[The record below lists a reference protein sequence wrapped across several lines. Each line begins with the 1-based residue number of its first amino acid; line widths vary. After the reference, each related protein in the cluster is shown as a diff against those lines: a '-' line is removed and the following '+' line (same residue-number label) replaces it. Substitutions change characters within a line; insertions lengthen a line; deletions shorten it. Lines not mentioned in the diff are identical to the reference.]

1 MAERRLKTKV
11 VAPAARDAAAGVA
24 LVGTYRARQLAWM
37 AREGVYN
44 WPVKDG
50 DAFDAAALG
59 KVGELWLYADAKGTR
74 HAFAAT
80 FAGRMTRAAFLA
92 AHPSYAS
99 RVGAPTHTAYYV
111 FKTTPLGYGPGL
123 ENPVVLVRAGDFG
136 PRTAKARKAI
146 ERFQADGAFAPLE
159 HYLPADLAR
168 VPSAQL
174 RVCEPGVQ
182 MDFMAMMFPN
192 RKFPSV
198 APIAYAAG
206 AIVAHARDLQR
217 TPQTKGGRPFRL
229 GEFFCGPGGLACGAL
244 SARIE
249 NPNFRIAHAWA
260 NDYDQQTCNT
270 YAENICRE
278 EPETVICHDVRKLSL
293 DDRRLTPI
301 DGFAFG
307 FPCNDFSVVGEHRG
321 IDGDYGPLYQYGVA
335 VLRKFQPIWF
345 VAENVGG
352 LASANEGA
360 AFKKILASMK
370 DAGYRIYPHLY
381 KFEEYG
387 VPQSRHRII
396 IVGIRDDQPFQFF
409 PPSPAALEPRDNSAR
424 AALEDPPIPK
434 DAANNERTA
443 MNARVVE
450 RLNHIKPGQNAFTAD
465 LPERLQ
471 LHVRGAKISQ
481 IYKRLDPEKPAY
493 TVTGSGGGGTHI
505 YHYAEPRALTNRE
518 RARLQTFPDAYLFT
532 GSKESVRKQIGMA
545 VPPRGAR
552 IIFEAILRTFAGEEY
567 RHIACNITDEG
578 ELRKGVVP

>member
-1 MAERRLKTKV
+1 MQKAKARKMA
-11 VAPAARDAAAGVA
+11 AAAARDESAGVA
-24 LVGTYRARQLAWM
+24 LVGTYRARQLAWIK
-37 AREGVYN
+37 REGVYN
-44 WPVKDG
+44 WPVTDG
-50 DAFDAAALG
+50 DTFDSTVLG
-59 KVGELWLYADAKGTR
+59 KVGELWLYADVKGTR
-74 HAFAAT
+74 HAFAVT
-80 FAGRMTRAAFLA
+80 FVGKMTRTVFLA
-92 AHPSYAS
+92 AHPSYATQ
-99 RVGAPTHTAYYV
+99 VGTPMHTAYYV
-111 FKTTPLGYGPGL
+111 FAVESLLYSSGL
-123 ENPVVLVRAGDFG
+123 SNPAVLVRVGDFG
-136 PRTAKARKAI
+136 PRTAKVKKAI
-146 ERFQADGAFAPLE
+146 AQYQADGAFAPLE
-159 HYLPADLAR
+159 TYLPVDLGR
-168 VPSAQL
+168 LPSAQL

-182 MDFMAMMFPN
+182 MDFMSTMFPN
-192 RKFPSV
+192 RRFPS
-198 APIAYAAG
+198 AASIAYATG
-206 AIVAHARDLQR
+206 AIVSHEQDVQKI
-217 TPQTKGGRPFRL
+217 PQTKGGRPFRL

-249 NPNFRIAHAWA
+249 NPNFKIEHAWA

-293 DDRRLTPI
+293 DDSRLTPI

-307 FPCNDFSVVGEHRG
+307 FPCNDFSVVGEHKG
-321 IDGDYGPLYQYGVA
+321 IDGSYGPLYQYGVA
-335 VLRKFQPIWF
+335 VLKKFQPIWF

-370 DAGYRIYPHLY
+370 DAGYQIYPHLY
-381 KFEEYG
+381 KFEDYG

-396 IVGIRDDQPFQFF
+396 IVGIREDQPFQFF
-409 PPSPAALEPRDNSAR
+409 PPSPAALEPRDNSVR
-424 AALEDPPIPK
+424 AALEDPPIPA

-450 RLNHIKPGQNAFTAD
+450 RLNHIKPGQNAFTAN

-471 LHVRGAKISQ
+471 LHVKGAKISQ
-481 IYKRLDPEKPAY
+481 IYKRLDPDKPAY

-552 IIFEAILRTFAGEEY
+552 IIFEAILRTFAGVAYE
-567 RHIACNITDEG
+567 HVSCNITEDG
-578 ELRKGVVP
+578 KLRKGVVP

>member
-1 MAERRLKTKV
+1 MAKKRN
-11 VAPAARDAAAGVA
+11 AAGTATRDEAADVA
-24 LVGTYRARQLAWM
+24 LVGTYRARQLAWIK
-37 AREGVYN
+37 RESVYN

-50 DAFDAAALG
+50 DTFDALSLG
-59 KVGELWLYADAKGTR
+59 KVCELWLYADAKGTR

-80 FAGRMTRAAFLA
+80 FVGKMTHAAFLA
-92 AHPSYAS
+92 SYPSYATQ
-99 RVGAPTHTAYYV
+99 VGTPTHMAYYV
-111 FKTTPLGYGPGL
+111 FAVKPLLYGLGL
-123 ENPVVLVRAGDFG
+123 SNPVVLVRMGDFG
-136 PRTAKARKAI
+136 PRSAKVKKTL
-146 ERFQADGAFAPLE
+146 ERYQADGAFAPLE
-159 HYLPADLAR
+159 TYLPADLGR

-174 RVCEPGVQ
+174 HVCEPGVQ
-182 MDFMAMMFPN
+182 MDFMSTMFPN
-192 RKFPSV
+192 RRFPSV
-198 APIAYAAG
+198 ASIAYAPG
-206 AIVAHARDLQR
+206 AIVSHKQEVQKI
-217 TPQTKGGRPFRL
+217 PQTNGGRPFRL

-249 NPNFRIAHAWA
+249 NPNFKIEHAWA

-278 EPETVICHDVRKLSL
+278 KPETVICHDVRKLSL
-293 DDRRLTPI
+293 DDSRLTPI

-307 FPCNDFSVVGEHRG
+307 FPCNDFSVVGEHKG

-335 VLRKFQPIWF
+335 VLRRFQPIWF

-381 KFEEYG
+381 KFEDYG

-396 IVGIRDDQPFQFF
+396 IVGIRVDQPFQFF

-424 AALEDPPIPK
+424 AALEDPPIPA
-434 DAANNERTA
+434 DATNNERTA

-450 RLNHIKPGQNAFTAD
+450 RLNHIKPGQNAFTAN

-471 LHVRGAKISQ
+471 LRVKGAKISQ
-481 IYKRLDPEKPAY
+481 IYKRLDPDKPAY

-532 GSKESVRKQIGMA
+532 GNKESVRKQIGMA

-552 IIFEAILRTFAGEEY
+552 IIFEAILRTFAEVEY
-567 RHIACNITDEG
+567 EHVSCNITEDG
-578 ELRKGVVP
+578 KLRKGVVP